1 MMKLSNLS
9 SDSEFKKLIKSKKI
23 NNEYFTI
30 YFGKIHSEAKKKLFK
45 ISIITKKKI
54 GNAVKRNKIKRKL
67 KSAIRKN
74 LNTHPNK
81 NYNYGYLI
89 IAKSKIYKEKFP
101 ALFTEINKTFN
112 KIEKTIN

>member
-1 MMKLSNLS
+1 MKLSNLS

-30 YFGKIHSEAKKKLFK
+30 YFGKIYSEAKKKFK
-45 ISIITKKKI
+45 VSIITKKKI

-67 KSAIRKN
+67 KSAIIKN
-74 LNTHPNK
+74 LNINRNK
-81 NYNYGYLI
+81 NYNYGYLV
-89 IAKSKIYKEKFP
+89 IAKSKIYKEKFSI
-101 ALFTEINKTFN
+101 LFTEINKTFN